1 MAKNRH
7 ATLTANKN
15 TTPWWRN
22 FHSRVFSLLLKL
34 TKIEAAILAF
44 AVCSVALGLG
54 NSLQS
59 DAPTPL
65 IEEVRESSNAADV
78 KSPINNDRTTF
89 ALTLPDQAGRQLK
102 SVSRSTPE
110 QAAVYTQAKFTS
122 SSNKGHLNTAAL
134 NAAPANTAE
143 SNITQAI
150 ASDATSIKERTANP
164 TKRIQ
169 QTLKK
174 GDNLSMVFDRVG
186 LNARDVYQVVESGS
200 EGK

>member
-22 FHSRVFSLLLKL
+22 LHSRALSLLLRL

-65 IEEVRESSNAADV
+65 IEEVIESSNTADV
-78 KSPINNDRTTF
+78 KSSVNNGRTTI
-89 ALTLPDQAGRQLK
+89 ALTLPDQAGIQLK
-102 SVSRSTPE
+102 SVSRSAHE
-110 QAAVYTQAKFTS
+110 QAAVYTQAKFTT
-122 SSNKGHLNTAAL
+122 SSNPVNLNTAPL
-134 NAAPANTAE
+134 NAAKSDIA
-143 SNITQAI
+143 QAI
-150 ASDATSIKERTANP
+150 TPD
-164 TKRIQ
+164 
-169 QTLKK
+169 
-174 GDNLSMVFDRVG
+174 LS
-186 LNARDVYQVVESGS
+186 LIHI
-200 EGK
+200 